1 MVGCSHSYG
10 NYFSASRNKTEM
22 TLFSHANHPRQLE
35 KPRLVGSAYVYGPL
49 SPRLTGHRTIF
60 DDVEYMPGY
69 GNDNVT
75 DDIWA
80 DSDSDKD
87 MDTETGSTHSCGT
100 IHQDVQ
106 VII

>member
-1 MVGCSHSYG
+1 MEII
-10 NYFSASRNKTEM
+10 FSASRNKTEM
-22 TLFSHANHPRQLE
+22 TLFSHANHSRQHE
-35 KPRLVGSAYVYGPL
+35 KPRLIGSAFVYGPL
-49 SPRLTGHRTIF
+49 SHPLTAHRNIF
-60 DDVEYMPGY
+60 DDVEYIPGY

-87 MDTETGSTHSCGT
+87 MDKETGSTHSCGT